1 MSLKNKVSTLSICAA
16 LCVVGFTVIGTGCI
30 DPGSKATTSDSGSGT
45 GTGTSNIEGIAG
57 GTGPGTGQV
66 TLIHIGD
73 IHGHLMPRA
82 NVRSDSTGT
91 FEGGLARMYTVID
104 EIRRNATDADGSHA
118 LVINTGDTLQGSGE
132 ALFTRGQALID
143 VINLFGID
151 ADAPGNWDFLYGPD
165 RFLETFVGKNG
176 NPPAVN
182 WNPLAANLYYANQ
195 FDPTAVCGIADATT
209 GNKFKRVLPT
219 YQIKTIGNIKVGILG
234 FTTARAIAAI
244 GPKVTAGYQFTD
256 GNVELPC
263 YIDVLRNQEK
273 VDLVVMISEL
283 EMARDIKLAETYAG
297 VDVILNSDM
306 HERTTTPIVTSTG
319 TIIVEEGQDGT
330 MIGKLKLL
338 VKKGNLDKWKWTPY
352 IITDNIPENAMIS
365 AKVAQVRAPFVT
377 GTFVAGQKV
386 SVGGNTTTLLRPVDE
401 VIASTGVALH
411 RSNFVTEDMPGVV
424 EGSSHDLIADAMRWA
439 GVTDAAAVRGFRY
452 GTNIPVGGNI
462 TMEDIYHFIPVA
474 AKLGRGTKACGAD
487 LKTQIENS
495 TDGTFNP
502 DPLKWTGGWMFGY
515 SNISFDLDGCA
526 GYVGDGRTE
535 RGTNIKV
542 GGVLVNPK
550 DTYNKTTQ
558 ACLSGNPA
566 YSVAGY
572 WFAEDPGTINNCN
585 ACRGRLVQVVTNDGQ
600 VLDVNPAAL
609 PDSNTLLDI
618 TEAVV
623 KYLQAAT
630 TSGGIG
636 GVVTASNLPLHR
648 ITVKRLPTINPFQFN
663 MIQPLLGAT
672 PATCPAL

>member
-1 MSLKNKVSTLSICAA
+1 MSLSNHISTLSKRAA
-16 LCVVGFTVIGTGCI
+16 VCVLAFTMLGSGCVDPASKTTAN
-30 DPGSKATTSDSGSGT
+30 DPGNTTG
-45 GTGTSNIEGIAG
+45 GTSNIEDLSGRS
-57 GTGPGTGQV
+57 GPGTGPV

-73 IHGHLMPRA
+73 IHGHLVPRA
-82 NVRSDSTGT
+82 NVRSDSTGSM
-91 FEGGLARMYTVID
+91 EGGLARMYTMISQLRL
-104 EIRRNATDADGSHA
+104 ESIEDGVDRS
-118 LVINTGDTLQGSGE
+118 LVVNTGDTLQGSGE
-132 ALFTRGQALID
+132 ALFSRGQAMID
-143 VINLFGID
+143 VLNLFGID
-151 ADAPGNWDFLYGPD
+151 VDTPGNWDFLYGPD
-165 RFLETFVGKNG
+165 RFLETFAGKNG
-176 NPPAVN
+176 SPPAVN

-195 FDPTAVCGIADATT
+195 FDPTAVCGIADAA

-219 YQIKTIGNIKVGILG
+219 YQIRTIGKVKVGILG

-244 GPKVTAGYQFTD
+244 GPKVTAGFQFTD
-256 GNVELPC
+256 GNIELPC
-263 YIDVLRNQEK
+263 YVYVLRNQEK

-283 EMARDIKLAETYAG
+283 EMARDVKLAETFAG

-306 HERTTTPIVTSTG
+306 HERTTTPIVTSKG

-330 MIGKLKLL
+330 MIGELKLQ
-338 VKKGNLDKWKWTPY
+338 VKKGQLDKWKWTPHV
-352 IITDNIPENAMIS
+352 ITERIPENTAIS
-365 AKVAQVRAPFVT
+365 AKIAQVRAPFVK
-377 GTFVAGQKV
+377 GTFVPDQKV
-386 SVGGNTTTLLRPVDE
+386 SVGGNTTTLLRPVDDI
-401 VIASTGVALH
+401 IAYTQTALH

-439 GVTDAAAVRGFRY
+439 GMTDAAAVRGFRY
-452 GTNIPVGGNI
+452 GTNIPAGGPI
-462 TMEDIYHFIPVA
+462 TMEDIYHFVPVA
-474 AKLGRGTKACGAD
+474 AKLGRGTKACGFD

-515 SNISFDLDGCA
+515 SNISFDLDACA
-526 GYVGDGRTE
+526 GYLNDGKLD

-542 GGVLVNPK
+542 GGVLVDTK
-550 DTYNKTTQ
+550 DTYDKTTQ
-558 ACLSGNPA
+558 ACTSGNPA
-566 YSVAGY
+566 YAVAGY

-630 TSGGIG
+630 TAGGIG

-672 PATCPAL
+672 LVTCPAL